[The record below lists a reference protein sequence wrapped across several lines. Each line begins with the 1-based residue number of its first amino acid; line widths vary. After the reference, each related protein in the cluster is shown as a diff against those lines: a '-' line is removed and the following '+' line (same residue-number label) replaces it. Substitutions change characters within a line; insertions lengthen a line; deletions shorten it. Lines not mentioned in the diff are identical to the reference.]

1 MFGSVSPY
9 QQMQNWRTV
18 QGRVNNYIMGGPST
32 VSAPVDFSGSFA
44 SAASGYYTT
53 LANLAARAAITRTQN
68 ANAAS
73 STTAATNGRSSSI
86 NTGAGLAAA
95 QATGAAV
102 LADFGFG
109 GAASSANSSHSSAS
123 GPYQAPINPAT
134 GYSYVGTSAGSV
146 GALNAVNFLV

>member
-9 QQMQNWRTV
+9 RQMQNWRAV
-18 QGRVNNYIMGGPST
+18 QGRVNNYIMGSPRD

-44 SAASGYYTT
+44 SATSGYYTT

-68 ANAAS
+68 ANAS
-73 STTAATNGRSSSI
+73 SSNGRSSSV

-95 QATGAAV
+95 RATGAAI

-109 GAASSANSSHSSAS
+109 GAPNSANSSNGSAS

-146 GALNAVNFLV
+146 GALNAVNFVV